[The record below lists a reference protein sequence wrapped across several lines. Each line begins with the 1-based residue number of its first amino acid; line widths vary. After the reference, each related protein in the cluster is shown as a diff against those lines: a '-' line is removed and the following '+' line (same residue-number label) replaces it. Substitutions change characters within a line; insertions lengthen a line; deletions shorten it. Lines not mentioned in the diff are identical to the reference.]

1 MNITLSADE
10 PLIRST
16 RRYARQ
22 KHTTLNN
29 LLRQYMQSVTRQ
41 DCAARSAE
49 EFRQL
54 AMSRSGVS
62 AEGFCFNRDDAHT
75 RADS

>member
-10 PLIRST
+10 ALIRST

-54 AMSRSGVS
+54 AMSHAGASTDGYR
-62 AEGFCFNRDDAHT
+62 FNREEAHS
-75 RADS
+75 RQE

>member
-10 PLIRST
+10 DLVRST

-41 DCAARSAE
+41 DCAARNAE

-54 AMSRSGVS
+54 ATSRAGAS
-62 AEGFCFNRDDAHT
+62 AAGYRFNREEAHS
-75 RADS
+75 RHL

>member
-10 PLIRST
+10 TLIRST

-29 LLRQYMQSVTRQ
+29 LLRQYMQSITRQ
-41 DCAARSAE
+41 DCTARTAE

-54 AMSRSGVS
+54 AMSRAGAS
-62 AEGFCFNRDDAHT
+62 AEGFRFNRDDAHS
-75 RADS
+75 RRE